1 MIKSKHLIKDFE
13 VFLDFLEAHPDPF
26 AKVNEAEIKLA
37 IDEVKATLSEELST
51 VDYYKK
57 LSSIVA
63 LIKDGHSSVYMPEGW
78 LQDERKERGSFP
90 YEVFLDNNE
99 ELYVIKSLG
108 DSILPLGSKIL
119 SINGMAVKDFVDRI
133 DKYIS
138 YETKAFRNT
147 LISRSFN
154 QYLFLEFEDIN
165 EHVIT
170 YFHSDTEIAHVK
182 NIDYKTWKSF
192 QKNDK
197 TEREKKIDSGQ
208 PYDYDY
214 LGNGVGYL
222 KIFSFATRDIDSYK
236 FFLSK
241 TFSQIKKK
249 EVHSL
254 IIDVRGNFGGWPK
267 VSSELFHYLSEGHFK
282 TMAQSEMKV
291 SNAYKKHFTDRY
303 PQLRQANVIVAQNER
318 HTVDLKAILE
328 NPIGSFKHEDLFY
341 NESPITKTHEFK
353 GDVYLLT
360 NRDSFSAASS
370 FAATFKCYQMGKIVG
385 EPTGGT
391 LIFRA
396 NPIVKVLPKSK
407 IAIRL
412 STTKLYST
420 CFMEEDAV
428 VYPDITIGP
437 SILDLI
443 NDLDPQL
450 RYTQMLIKKIR
461 KQKESK

>member
-1 MIKSKHLIKDFE
+1 M
-13 VFLDFLEAHPDPF
+13 
-26 AKVNEAEIKLA
+26 
-37 IDEVKATLSEELST
+37 
-51 VDYYKK
+51 
-57 LSSIVA
+57 
-63 LIKDGHSSVYMPEGW
+63 
-78 LQDERKERGSFP
+78 
-90 YEVFLDNNE
+90 
-99 ELYVIKSLG
+99 
-108 DSILPLGSKIL
+108 
-119 SINGMAVKDFVDRI
+119 
-133 DKYIS
+133 
-138 YETKAFRNT
+138 
-147 LISRSFN
+147 
-154 QYLFLEFEDIN
+154 
-165 EHVIT
+165 
-170 YFHSDTEIAHVK
+170 
-182 NIDYKTWKSF
+182 
-192 QKNDK
+192 
-197 TEREKKIDSGQ
+197 
-208 PYDYDY
+208 
-214 LGNGVGYL
+214 
-222 KIFSFATRDIDSYK
+222 
-236 FFLSK
+236 
-241 TFSQIKKK
+241 
-249 EVHSL
+249 HSL